1 MKTIDEDI
9 KKGTFRQCYLLYGEE
24 GYLKKQ
30 YRDKLVHA
38 MVQEGDTMNF
48 SSYEGKDIRPGELV
62 DLAETLPFFAKRRVI
77 LAEDS
82 GFFKNSCEILADYL
96 AEVNPSTS
104 FIFVESEVDKRSKTY
119 KAAKKYGSVV
129 EFARQNEAL
138 ITKWVLGRI
147 GKEQKKITKS
157 VLGLFLNRTG
167 LDMSRIDRELEK
179 LLCYT
184 LDKEVIE
191 AEDVEAVVTEQIEN
205 KIFEMV
211 DAIVMHNQKKALDLY
226 YDLLAL
232 KEASMRILFLITR
245 QFRLLLEVKE
255 LTGKGYSSYD
265 IAGKVKIPEFAVRK
279 NQSQAKQFSKE
290 QLLMALKDGAETE
303 ERVKTGGLNDQIAV
317 EIFIS
322 NYSAASA
329 LPLDNRGGLQ

>member
-1 MKTIDEDI
+1 MKTVDEDI

-38 MVQEGDTMNF
+38 MVQKGDTMNF

-62 DLAETLPFFAKRRVI
+62 DLAETLPFFAERRVI
-77 LAEDS
+77 LVEDS
-82 GFFKNSCEILADYL
+82 GFFKNSCEIMADYL
-96 AEVNPSTS
+96 PEVNQSTS

-119 KAAKKYGSVV
+119 KAVKKYGSVV

-138 ITKWVLGRI
+138 ITRWILGRI
-147 GKEQKKITKS
+147 GKENKKITKS
-157 VLGLFLNRTG
+157 VLSLFLGRTG
-167 LDMSRIDRELEK
+167 LDMSCIDRELEK

-184 LDKEVIE
+184 LEREVIE

-211 DAIVMHNQKKALDLY
+211 DAIILHDQKKALDLY

-232 KEASMRILFLITR
+232 KEAPMRILFLITR
-245 QFRLLLEVKE
+245 QFRILLEVKE
-255 LTGKGYSSYD
+255 LTGKGYSSFD
-265 IAGKVKIPEFAVRK
+265 IAGKIKIPEFAVRK
-279 NQSQAKQFSKE
+279 NQSQAKRFSKE
-290 QLLMALKDGAETE
+290 QILMALKDGAEIE
-303 ERVKTGGLNDQIAV
+303 EKVKTGGLNDQIAV
-317 EIFIS
+317 EIFIVK
-322 NYSAASA
+322 YVTIAI
-329 LPLDNRGGLQ
+329 DT

>member
-24 GYLKKQ
+24 SYLKKQ

-62 DLAETLPFFAKRRVI
+62 DLAETLPFFAERRVI

-82 GFFKNSCEILADYL
+82 GFFKNSCELLADYL
-96 AEVNPSTS
+96 TVVNPSTS
-104 FIFVESEVDKRSKTY
+104 FIFVETEVDKRSKAY
-119 KAAKKYGSVV
+119 KTAKKYGSVI

-138 ITKWVLGRI
+138 ITKWILGRI
-147 GKEQKKITKS
+147 GKEKKKITKS
-157 VLGLFLNRTG
+157 VLGLFLERTG

-184 LDKEVIE
+184 LDQEVIE

-205 KIFEMV
+205 KVFEMV
-211 DAIVMHNQKKALDLY
+211 DAIVMHNQNKALDLY

-232 KEASMRILFLITR
+232 KEAPMRILFLITR
-245 QFRLLLEVKE
+245 QFRILLEIKE
-255 LTGKGYSSYD
+255 LTGQGCSTYD

-279 NQSQAKQFSKE
+279 NQSQARRFSGKQ
-290 QLLMALKDGAETE
+290 LMMALKDGAETE
-303 ERVKTGGLNDQIAV
+303 ELVKTGGLNDQIAV

-322 NYSAASA
+322 SYSAI
-329 LPLDNRGGLQ
+329 DT